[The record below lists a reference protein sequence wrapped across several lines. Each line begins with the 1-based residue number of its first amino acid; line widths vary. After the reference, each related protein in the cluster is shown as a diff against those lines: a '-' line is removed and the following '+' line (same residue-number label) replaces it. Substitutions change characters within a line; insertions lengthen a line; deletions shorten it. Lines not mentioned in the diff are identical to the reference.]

1 MTDEEFQRETI
12 RELAEISTNLKNL
25 EKNFDYYKEQIET
38 LVTAA
43 ASNEKNI
50 KSAHYRIND
59 LKDELNKEVAGIYR
73 TAAIVGGIISFITS
87 IVMKL
92 LP

>member
-1 MTDEEFQRETI
+1 MSDEEFQRETI

-38 LVTAA
+38 LVSTA

-73 TAAIVGGIISFITS
+73 TTAIVGGIISFITS